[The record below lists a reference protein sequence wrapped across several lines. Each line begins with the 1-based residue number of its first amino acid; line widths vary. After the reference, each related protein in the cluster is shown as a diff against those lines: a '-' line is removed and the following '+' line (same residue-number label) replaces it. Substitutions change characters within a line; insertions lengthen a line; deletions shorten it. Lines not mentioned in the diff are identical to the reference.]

1 MIPARALTNTQFI
14 ARKKLMNG
22 KEAILWRYADYQ
34 YEVELFG
41 NELVDGVIRQVLL
54 ETKQVQREYY
64 DVLSFLSEYQ

>member
-34 YEVELFG
+34 YEIELFG